1 MESIELVNH
10 YLDLSTEILKNI
22 SFDNSHLDYQ
32 NRLIFCISTEKS
44 LDAFAD
50 EVYKKENLHIN
61 NFDEKNFSSKFESIK
76 NNYPSNQIINNENKG
91 DGIIYLFKDLFAKE
105 IDQVNSNL
113 ITTSNENNLKKFS
126 LLLDRYKEWINF
138 YRKIHDEC

>member
-61 NFDEKNFSSKFESIK
+61 NFDDQNFSSKFESIK

-91 DGIIYLFKDLFAKE
+91 DGIICLFKDLFAKE